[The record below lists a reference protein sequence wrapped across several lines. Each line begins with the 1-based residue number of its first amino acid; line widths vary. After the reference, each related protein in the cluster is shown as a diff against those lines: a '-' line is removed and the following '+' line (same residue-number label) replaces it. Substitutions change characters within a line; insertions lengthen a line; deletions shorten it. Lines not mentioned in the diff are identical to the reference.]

1 MKRLRLNLRPA
12 SNPPFCGSARSNLGT
27 INDCFV
33 PNLGRRRNRCRFVV
47 TRAQSCSGFIAILDL
62 VNLMTIRTKSLTE
75 LLTIFPGDATVR
87 GFENGLTVK
96 NADGSGE
103 VVMLNDNF
111 QVPDAAEKDR
121 SDPTPSDRVN
131 RTKPARNYL
140 PSALTTAQPCVTK
153 IQMTKQSAEPR
164 IRQRPRRNDHS
175 A

>member
-1 MKRLRLNLRPA
+1 MMPSLRISPLEPGNIK
-12 SNPPFCGSARSNLGT
+12 N
-27 INDCFV
+27 CFI
-33 PNLGRRRNRCRFVV
+33 PNLGRTSNSCGYVV
-47 TRAQSCSGFIAILDL
+47 TRAQSSSGFIAILDL
-62 VNLMTIRTKSLTE
+62 VNPMTIRTKSLTE

-111 QVPDAAEKDR
+111 QLPDTAEKDK
-121 SDPTPSDRVN
+121 SDPTPSDRLT
-131 RTKPARNYL
+131 RTKPAGNYL
-140 PSALTTAQPCVTK
+140 PSALTTAQHCVTK
-153 IQMTKQSAEPR
+153 IPMTKQSAEPR